1 MKIKSIIF
9 LIFLILSQ
17 LSYGQS
23 FYFQNKSFTFHRT
36 TDHSPL
42 HWYLSIF
49 SNQETDIN
57 LRWKII
63 DYTVPSEWDLIFN
76 DENEIY
82 NQIQLGD
89 SSDFIL
95 FSNLDIPQKLIINAI
110 LNNKPGKGVVSFEI
124 SNPLNSIEKDTIHYY
139 FFVTEGTLIVENNS
153 SLNSFIEIA
162 NNSIK
167 ILNGIDT
174 QFEIYNEVG
183 QLLISHSSD
192 TSIDLSELKENN
204 LYFINL
210 KQENKSYNLKIYKI
224 E

>member
-1 MKIKSIIF
+1 MKKIIF
-9 LIFLILSQ
+9 LFFLILTQ

-23 FYFQNKSFTFHRT
+23 FSFQNKSFTFHRT
-36 TDHSPL
+36 TNHSPL

-82 NQIQLGD
+82 SEIGLGD
-89 SSDFIL
+89 SADFVL
-95 FSNLDIPQKLIINAI
+95 FSNLEIPQKLIINAI
-110 LNNKPGKGVVSFEI
+110 LNDEPGKGVVSFEI
-124 SNPLNSIEKDTIHYY
+124 FNPLNSVEKDTIHYY

-183 QLLISHSSD
+183 QLLIRNSSD
-192 TSIDLSELKENN
+192 TSIDLEKLKENN

-210 KQENKSYNLKIYKI
+210 KQENRSYNVKIHKI